1 MGLIKNSG
9 ALQSKQGAYLN
20 PSKLEQDKPY
30 RFCFLTDEPLEYF
43 ECWGINNEGSTRPF
57 RFVEE
62 PTEGDIEAEFGPNY
76 ERKQNFNKDG
86 LDPVKFGMAAPVYSF
101 DEDSV
106 KVFAITQISIIKE
119 IDAISQMED
128 YKDDFCG
135 IDLTLTRTKGAN
147 GITEYKILPVPRK
160 KNADE
165 AITAAWD
172 EAQAKGF
179 DITRLIS
186 GGDPFKTAA

>member
-1 MGLIKNSG
+1 M
-9 ALQSKQGAYLN
+9 N
-20 PSKLEQDKPY
+20 PSKLEADKPY
-30 RFCFLTDEPLEYF
+30 RFCFLTDEPLEYW
-43 ECWGINNEGSTRPF
+43 EVWGINNEGSTRPF

-101 DEDSV
+101 DEDTV

-165 AITAAWD
+165 AITAAWN
-172 EAQAKGF
+172 EAESKGF
-179 DITRLIS
+179 DISRLIS